1 MDAWMDMDGWMDAWM
16 DGWMGTGKKKG
27 TKKHLRRGQANLFA
41 EGLGNVRQARG
52 QIAAGKGRRPGCRPN
67 SQAAK

>member
-1 MDAWMDMDGWMDAWM
+1 MDGWIWMDMDGWMD
-16 DGWMGTGKKKG
+16 DGDRRKMQKERR
-27 TKKHLRRGQANLFA
+27 KHVRGEQANLFE
-41 EGLGNVRQARG
+41 EGLGYVRQARG